1 MTTKPKKQRK
11 KRWRLNKESEGC
23 EFCGRRV
30 PHIPGG
36 GLEFAHIVAKSHFN
50 KSDPDKSE
58 LNGFMI
64 CPSCHKIF
72 DQFIKPKLRKCCEWA
87 LSKASTAAKT
97 SGICMNEKDFVN
109 KLQ

>member
-1 MTTKPKKQRK
+1 MNTSPKKQRK
-11 KRWRLNKESEGC
+11 KLWRLNKESEGC

-30 PHIPGG
+30 AHIPSG
-36 GLEFAHIVAKSHFN
+36 GLEFAHIVAKRHFK
-50 KSDPDKSE
+50 KSDPDKSQ

-72 DQFIKPKLRKCCEWA
+72 DQFIKPKLQQCCEWA
-87 LSKASTAAKT
+87 LSKRSTGAKS
-97 SGICMNEKDFVN
+97 SGICEDGQDFVS